1 MIEFVRQHK
10 DVFKNLDRIILAGMT
25 GLFLL
30 YAASGIYVVE
40 ANQAAVLR
48 RFGSVLETVGPG
60 IHYRLPWPFDQ
71 VDKVSIRQVKT
82 MNVGF
87 SPNLQSQAAQY
98 QSITPYCLT
107 GDQNIIHASFS
118 IQYRISDPA
127 KYLFQVNRPENVLKS
142 QANQV
147 ILTTIA
153 QGGVDSL
160 LTTGKR
166 QLEMKIREDLTRAIK
181 DSDLG
186 LSLVSIETRQIQP
199 PNSVRGAFKDVINA
213 REERSTA
220 IHQANNYKNK
230 VIPGAKARAR
240 GMLEKAGAEA
250 FAKVSAAEGESSRF
264 RELFRE
270 YVNAPKVT
278 RERLFLELVDKALP
292 RVKVYVTTSDQNGRP
307 VKLKLV
313 HRKGAAGPRPDG
325 LDQANA
331 LPKSAQD
338 RRENY
343 LQNRS
348 ELPPDITE
356 AISQGRVVQGMTAEQ
371 VTASL
376 GEPDQV
382 TVLTNNP
389 AGDERWDYAQ
399 EFIFFKGSR
408 VESWVAEQ

>member
-1 MIEFVRQHK
+1 MIAFVRQHK
-10 DVFKNLDRIILAGMT
+10 DVFKNLDRIILAG
-25 GLFLL
+25 LAVLILL

-60 IHYRLPWPFDQ
+60 IHYRLPWPVDQ
-71 VDKVSIRQVKT
+71 VNKVSIRQVKT

-87 SPNLQSQAAQY
+87 SPNLQEKAREY
-98 QSITPYCLT
+98 TTITPYCLT

-127 KYLFQVNRPENVLKS
+127 KYLFKVNQPEAVLRN

-153 QGGVDSL
+153 QRGVDPL

-166 QLEMKIREDLTRAIK
+166 QLEMTIRKDLVEAIK

-199 PNSVRGAFKDVINA
+199 PDAVKDAFKDVINA

-230 VIPGAKARAR
+230 VLPGAKAKAQGSLKKAR
-240 GMLEKAGAEA
+240 SQA
-250 FAKVSAAEGESSRF
+250 FAKVTAAQGESSRF
-264 RELFRE
+264 SQLFKE
-270 YVNAPKVT
+270 YANAPRVT

-292 RVKVYVTTSDQNGRP
+292 RVKVYVTASDKKGNP

-313 HRKGAAGPRPDG
+313 HKKSTVNSATGGETK
-325 LDQANA
+325 DQT
-331 LPKSAQD
+331 AQNTPQA
-338 RRENY
+338 RREFF
-343 LQNRS
+343 LQKRP
-348 ELPPDITE
+348 ELPPDIAE
-356 AISQGRVVQGMTAEQ
+356 SIRQGRVIQGMTQEQ

-376 GEPDQV
+376 GEPEQV

-389 AGDERWDYAQ
+389 AGDERWDYNQ
-399 EFIFFKGSR
+399 EFIFFKGSQ
-408 VESWVAEQ
+408 VESWVAEY